1 MSNVVSFPSKK
12 TKNIK
17 EISEFL
23 NMLAQ
28 GVYIS
33 LSQDKTSIIIRGEH
47 ESKEISVDKLLL
59 FLFDKEGE
67 AAVFQVGECLT
78 SIDCLHV
85 RDYIMDMQG
94 EE

>member
-12 TKNIK
+12 TENIK
-17 EISEFL
+17 EISEVL

-28 GVYIS
+28 GVHVS
-33 LSQDKTSIIIRGEH
+33 LSQDKTSIVIRGEY
-47 ESKEISVDKLLL
+47 ESKEISVDKLLV
-59 FLFDKEGE
+59 FLFDKKGD
-67 AAVFQVGECLT
+67 AVVFQAGEQINT
-78 SIDCLHV
+78 MDCLHV